1 MLHDLTSLLV
11 SYVLAIS
18 VRIFASLSKRAFIAG
33 EFTVAAA
40 RCPSSYPRF
49 LLRSYCSLKVFSTS
63 PSSFFNI
70 VSLASST
77 LLSTFEKSTF
87 CTFSSSCCTFCRVS
101 LSAVCVSCLSAF
113 VASVAST
120 SCNFFFTPS
129 PTSCLSVSSA
139 LLSALLA
146 SSAASASF
154 VAAFC
159 SSVFTLSVLALVAS
173 VSLTVCSCC
182 LTSVFTLAL
191 RSSSACLSAFV
202 VSSVCSFCASGSVDA
217 LTAAATCACVWYF
230 ASSFVH
236 R

>member
-1 MLHDLTSLLV
+1 MHDLTSLWV

-18 VRIFASLSKRAFIAG
+18 ARIFASLSKKAFIAG
-33 EFTVAAA
+33 EFTVAAS

-77 LLSTFEKSTF
+77 LLSTFEKSTS
-87 CTFSSSCCTFCRVS
+87 CTFSSNCCTFCRVS
-101 LSAVCVSCLSAF
+101 F
-113 VASVAST
+113 
-120 SCNFFFTPS
+120 
-129 PTSCLSVSSA
+129 SA

-146 SSAASASF
+146 SSACSASF

-159 SSVFTLSVLALVAS
+159 SSALTLSALAFVAS
-173 VSLTVCSCC
+173 VSFIVCSCC

-202 VSSVCSFCASGSVDA
+202 VSSVCSFAASGSVPA
-217 LTAAATCACVWYF
+217 LTAAVTCACVWYF
-230 ASSFVH
+230 PSSFVH
-236 R
+236 K

>member
-1 MLHDLTSLLV
+1 M
-11 SYVLAIS
+11 LAIS
-18 VRIFASLSKRAFIAG
+18 ARIFASLSKRAFIAG

-101 LSAVCVSCLSAF
+101 LSAACVVSLSAF

-139 LLSALLA
+139 LLSALFA
-146 SSAASASF
+146 SSCASASF

-159 SSVFTLSVLALVAS
+159 SSALTLSAVAFVAS
-173 VSLTVCSCC
+173 VSFIAFSCC

-191 RSSSACLSAFV
+191 RSSSDCLSAFV
-202 VSSVCSFCASGSVDA
+202 TSNVCTFAASGSVPA
-217 LTAAATCACVWYF
+217 LTAAATCVCVRYF
-230 ASSFVH
+230 VSSFVH